1 MSANKERSKQSSAKK
16 VAANQT
22 NAQASTGPRDT
33 TSTRYNAEKHGLLAK
48 GVTELD
54 KPEDFAALVER
65 LIRECQPVGILE
77 HTCVQQ
83 IAIRKLRLE
92 RASLLEAEAFTAQLN
107 PPKTIHYPGTLTA
120 FDPETFGTTEVLDP
134 GLPVRISNDAI
145 DQINRTVLRYETAN
159 ENKLMRWWNLLER
172 LQALRRGDKV
182 PAPAAVDVNVH
193 HEGAGLASFGNSPHE

>member
-1 MSANKERSKQSSAKK
+1 MNANKERSKQSSAKK

-33 TSTRYNAEKHGLLAK
+33 TSTRYNAAKHGLLAK

-54 KPEDFAALVER
+54 KPEDFAPLVER

-83 IAIRKLRLE
+83 IAICKLRLE

-120 FDPETFGTTEVLDP
+120 LDPETFGTTEVLDP
-134 GLPVRISNDAI
+134 GLPARISNDAI

-172 LQALRRGDKV
+172 LQGLRRGDKV

-193 HEGAGLASFGNSPHE
+193 HEGARLASIGNSLHE